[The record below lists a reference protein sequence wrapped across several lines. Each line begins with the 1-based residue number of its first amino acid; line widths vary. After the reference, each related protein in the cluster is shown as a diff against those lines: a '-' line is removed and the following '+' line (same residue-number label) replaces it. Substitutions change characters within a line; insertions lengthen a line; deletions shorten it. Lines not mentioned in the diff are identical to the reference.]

1 MLLVMMLKI
10 SFIFV
15 AKGFAFIE
23 SGVIEN
29 QGERLDFT
37 ISWYTFLFHSPEG
50 LCSS

>member
-37 ISWYTFLFHSPEG
+37 LSWFHISFP
-50 LCSS
+50 